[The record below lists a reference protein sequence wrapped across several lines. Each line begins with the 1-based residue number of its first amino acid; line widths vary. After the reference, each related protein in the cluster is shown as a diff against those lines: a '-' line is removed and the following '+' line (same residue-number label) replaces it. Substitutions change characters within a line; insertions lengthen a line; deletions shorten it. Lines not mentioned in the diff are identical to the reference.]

1 MKFDI
6 KTLEDYCNR
15 KLLIK
20 HSHLKYPITIWNYSA
35 KVQYEKLWD
44 EITLQCRC
52 LVTDESGFVVA
63 KTFDKFFNLEEE
75 NNIPNEPYEI
85 YEKLDGSLI
94 SLFHYDE
101 ELIVCSKGSFIS
113 SQVKE
118 ARRIFHKYE
127 VELDK
132 LKTYCFEL
140 VAPWNRIVCNYSE
153 EQLFLLA
160 KFDSDGNEY
169 SIDEYKNY
177 FPLVNKY
184 NYLEIEKIKG
194 SIADDKEGVV
204 VRFESGKRIKI
215 KGKEYVRL
223 HKIVSNL
230 SEKLIL
236 ELLVENKS
244 IESVLENI
252 PDELFD
258 WAKKIQEKFID
269 KYNEILDNCKK
280 DYKILETRKET
291 ALYFNAKKYPKV
303 LFSMLDQKDID
314 KIIWKIVEK
323 EFQNEK

>member
-1 MKFDI
+1 MKFNVEI
-6 KTLEDYCNR
+6 LEDYCNR
-15 KLLIK
+15 KLLVK
-20 HSHLKYPITIWNYSA
+20 HNHFKYPITIWNYSA

-52 LVTDESGFVVA
+52 LVTDENGFVVA

-94 SLFHYDE
+94 SLFHYNE
-101 ELIVCSKGSFIS
+101 ELIVCSKGSFVS
-113 SQVKE
+113 SQAKE
-118 ARRIFHKYE
+118 ARRIFDKYE

-169 SIDEYKNY
+169 PIDKYKNY
-177 FPLVNKY
+177 FPLVKKY
-184 NYLEIEKIKG
+184 NYLEIEKIKD

-230 SEKLIL
+230 SEKLIF

-258 WAKKIQEKFID
+258 WAKKVQEKFID
-269 KYNEILDNCKK
+269 KYNQILDTCKK
-280 DYKILETRKET
+280 DYKILKNRKET
-291 ALYFNAKKYPKV
+291 ALYFSNKKYPKV
-303 LFSMLDQKDID
+303 LFSMLDKKDTD

-323 EFQNEK
+323 EFKNEK